1 MIQRL
6 TLLTLLVMFA
16 FLISLMAGKVW
27 IAPGDWFAADP
38 GGWII
43 AELRL
48 PRALLAL
55 IIGAGLGMAG
65 AVLQG
70 YVRNPLADP
79 ALVGVSSSAALG
91 AVLAIYFGLSMTPGA
106 VFIAAMIGAAGAV
119 ILLSILTGRSGGS
132 TAFILAGMVLSSL
145 AGALTAFVIS
155 IAPNPFASAEIV
167 TWLMGAL
174 TDRGWDQLVMAAP
187 AILVGMIVLAF
198 TARSLDLLTLGE
210 ATAQTLGLEPR
221 RLQAQVAIGMGLIV
235 GASVAVSGVVGFVGL
250 IVPHLVRP
258 LFGSRPSAI
267 LFPSALAGAAL
278 LTTADALVRLV
289 PGPGELRLGVAM
301 AMLGT
306 PFFLIVLTRMRKGV
320 AWG

>member
-1 MIQRL
+1 MTKRL
-6 TLLTLLVMFA
+6 CALTALCMLA
-16 FLISLMAGKVW
+16 FLLSLMAGKVW

-106 VFIAAMIGAAGAV
+106 VFIAAMFGAAGAV
-119 ILLSILTGRSGGS
+119 ILLSILTGQSGGS

-174 TDRGWDQLVMAAP
+174 TDRGWDQLAMAAP
-187 AILVGMIVLAF
+187 AILIGMIVLAF

-210 ATAQTLGLEPR
+210 ATAETLGLEPR
-221 RLQAQVAIGMGLIV
+221 RLQWTVAIGMGLIV

-250 IVPHLVRP
+250 IVPHLMRP
-258 LFGSRPSAI
+258 MFGSRPSAI
-267 LFPSALAGAAL
+267 LLPSALAGAAL

-306 PFFLIVLTRMRKGV
+306 PFFLIVLTRMRKG
-320 AWG
+320 AQWG